1 MALPPPVRYWLI
13 RFQRFNRPWIWSGM
27 VLLILGGV
35 VGRQYYLH
43 PEWYGR
49 FNVPEDSPTEAS
61 LADTSLTPEE
71 QAQIADIDNLNTLM
85 QEIGLAP
92 ITPDGTETPLTPEA
106 GDDTLLSLL
115 QRTDASGLSQATPG
129 ATNESPFADYLDQ
142 YKFAGGSSPSQDA
155 QRSQLPTSS
164 SLSQAGLRS
173 DPNYSADG
181 TATPSLLQQA
191 LLNLPPENSSPDSPS
206 QADESSEPTPT
217 DPSTEGTFS
226 GLQPPPWLVQ
236 GSLPGSNQPFIR
248 TTPEMSPP
256 PGTTGYTMP
265 MGASPLPT
273 VGSTNSYPALGAVTP
288 STAVPNLS
296 PGSLRGSTSG
306 SLGAISG
313 SSSTLPPASGTTYN
327 APNTAVPEPAPFTVP
342 RPPGSYTGGGY
353 INTFSDPGGYSY

>member
-1 MALPPPVRYWLI
+1 MALPTPVRYWLI
-13 RFQRFNRPWIWSGM
+13 RFQRFNRPWIWSGV
-27 VLLILGGV
+27 VLLILGGI

-49 FNVPEDSPTEAS
+49 FNVPEDSPAEAS

-92 ITPDGTETPLTPEA
+92 ITPDGTETPPTPET
-106 GDDTLLSLL
+106 GDNTLLSLL
-115 QRTDASGLSQATPG
+115 QKTDAPGLSQDTPM

-142 YKFAGGSSPSQDA
+142 YKFAGGSSPSQDT
-155 QRSQLPTSS
+155 QRSPLPTTS
-164 SLSQAGLRS
+164 SLSQAGLRAE
-173 DPNYSADG
+173 PNYLTNGA
-181 TATPSLLQQA
+181 TTPSLLQQA
-191 LLNLPPENSSPDSPS
+191 LMNLSPENRPSDSPP
-206 QADESSEPTPT
+206 QTEESSDPAPT
-217 DPSTEGTFS
+217 DQPSEDAFS

-256 PGTTGYTMP
+256 PGTTGYTIP

-273 VGSTNSYPALGAVTP
+273 VGSTNGYPSLGSATSP
-288 STAVPNLS
+288 AAVPNLS
-296 PGSLRGSTSG
+296 PGSLRGITSG
-306 SLGAISG
+306 SVGTAGAAG
-313 SSSTLPPASGTTYN
+313 TLPPASGTTYTV
-327 APNTAVPEPAPFTVP
+327 PNSTVPEPSPFTVP

-353 INTFSDPGGYSY
+353 INTFSDPGGYAY